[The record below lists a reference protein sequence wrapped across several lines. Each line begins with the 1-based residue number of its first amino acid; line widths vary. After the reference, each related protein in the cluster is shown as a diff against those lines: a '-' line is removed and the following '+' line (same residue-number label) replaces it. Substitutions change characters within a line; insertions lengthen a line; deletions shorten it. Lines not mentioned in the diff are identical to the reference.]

1 MNQNEE
7 SITYQKQNDYLNSQQ
22 IQQIK
27 DNQIP
32 IMETVAFSSK
42 HRKYMDQVQNKV
54 ELKATKNFEEMY
66 GKNNAIK
73 EIVND
78 YSRQTEKGKK
88 QVLDHIDQLRKFA

>member
-1 MNQNEE
+1 
-7 SITYQKQNDYLNSQQ
+7 
-22 IQQIK
+22 
-27 DNQIP
+27 
-32 IMETVAFSSK
+32 
-42 HRKYMDQVQNKV
+42 MDQVQNKV

-88 QVLDHIDQLRKFA
+88 